1 MREYRLGRGTA
12 SSRLLRSEQD
22 ITRIHR
28 LPELND
34 AFMEGMSLLQ
44 NYPIQAAGGVDRI
57 LQTASDLLRRR
68 LDVSADTK
76 TDKAGLGMRIR
87 DTMWKGFTNQLA
99 PPAESPEYSDDDS
112 ESSQDEN
119 NETETLS
126 SNKPSTFT
134 SRLATTV
141 WKGITNQSVME
152 PSPSPPTPSS
162 PVAESP
168 LRLPSED
175 QRPPNV
181 YNDIWSYAEKL
192 KDSDTVAAL
201 SKVSSNWKARALIA
215 TRGHSADHQNVQE
228 SQDKNKVKTGRPDS
242 LNGTHY
248 HSDAST
254 DSRRSSVYSPPPR
267 PAYFRSPRDSYTSS
281 DTDKPSSSHT
291 NIPPTRSSSD
301 LGIISKTRASLTA
314 LISPPPKSAPR
325 SLVLSSASLITPSY
339 NNSATSRHPH
349 SAPAL
354 GHRDWSGDPRAT
366 LHRDSLS
373 SVSSVSTP
381 EPMNQLHRASVS
393 SRDSDTDGTSRR
405 ILLNRKSVSPLY
417 KSQRPIVSSRASSV
431 TPDVGQATTPNNFE
445 QSRKELECTDIQ
457 NCTPGS
463 PLATSPPVPHTPS
476 SIGSM
481 DNAIHI
487 TEHEK
492 QRGSV
497 LLDGSEGQ
505 VLVTMPQPKRFVR
518 KKAATE
524 AGDTTDS
531 SIASLPTRNVR
542 VRTRRHQAQPAGLR
556 LQAEVTML
564 DATDLV
570 PSPNALRVEWPTE
583 DQEMSVTPKASEF
596 DLTRRRSTSPK
607 FTHKLPIEKKLSG
620 DGRETRIRKVSGSQA
635 NKKTSIESRETLRN
649 SRDSAAEEGDDEGYD
664 DLLSAY
670 ESEENVRVQI
680 VDSA

>member
-1 MREYRLGRGTA
+1 
-12 SSRLLRSEQD
+12 
-22 ITRIHR
+22 
-28 LPELND
+28 
-34 AFMEGMSLLQ
+34 MEGMSLLQ
-44 NYPIQAAGGVDRI
+44 NYPIEAAGGVDRI

-68 LDVSADTK
+68 LDVSADAK
-76 TDKAGLGMRIR
+76 TDKARLGMRIR

-99 PPAESPEYSDDDS
+99 PPAESPEPSDDDS

-119 NETETLS
+119 NETLS
-126 SNKPSTFT
+126 SNKPPSFT
-134 SRLATTV
+134 SRLATSV
-141 WKGITNQSVME
+141 WKGITNQTAME
-152 PSPSPPTPSS
+152 PPPSPPTPST

-181 YNDIWSYAEKL
+181 YNDIWNYAEKL

-201 SKVSSNWKARALIA
+201 SKVSSNWRARALVA
-215 TRGHSADHQNVQE
+215 TRGHPADHQKVQE
-228 SQDKNKVKTGRPDS
+228 SQDKNNVKTGRPDS
-242 LNGTHY
+242 HT
-248 HSDAST
+248 DPST

-291 NIPPTRSSSD
+291 NVSPPRSSSD

-325 SLVLSSASLITPSY
+325 SLVLSSTSLITPAY
-339 NNSATSRHPH
+339 NNSSTSRHPH

-354 GHRDWSGDPRAT
+354 GHHEWTGDRRVT

-381 EPMNQLHRASVS
+381 EPMNRSHRASVS

-417 KSQRPIVSSRASSV
+417 RSQRPIFSSRASSV
-431 TPDVGQATTPNNFE
+431 TPDVGQETTPKNFE
-445 QSRKELECTDIQ
+445 QSRKELESTDIQ
-457 NCTPGS
+457 DCTPGS
-463 PLATSPPVPHTPS
+463 PLVTSPPVPRTPS
-476 SIGSM
+476 SIESSM
-481 DNAIHI
+481 DNGIHV

-492 QRGSV
+492 RHGSV
-497 LLDGSEGQ
+497 LLEGSEGQ
-505 VLVTMPQPKRFVR
+505 VLVTIPQSKKFVR
-518 KKAATE
+518 KKASNE

-531 SIASLPTRNVR
+531 SITSLPTRNVR

-564 DATDLV
+564 DATDRI

-583 DQEMSVTPKASEF
+583 DPEMSVTPKASEF

-607 FTHKLPIEKKLSG
+607 FTHKLPTEKKLSG
-620 DGRETRIRKVSGSQA
+620 DGRELRIRKISGSQA
-635 NKKTSIESRETLRN
+635 SKKTSVESRETQRN